1 MRIRFQAD
9 ADLNQIIVKATLRLE
24 PSIDFQTAQAA
35 GLAGLDD
42 PGVLKVAAV
51 QGRILVSHDRRTMPT
66 HFGQF
71 IGVGRAKPVDDGLYT
86 ARLVGVAQF
95 RPFQFGHTNVTA
107 QSEGQGKGSS
117 FSIWLPLASA
127 ETV

>member
-42 PGVLKVAAV
+42 PDVLKLAAE
-51 QGRILVSHDRRTMPT
+51 QGRILVSHDRKTMPA
-66 HFGQF
+66 HFGT
-71 IGVGRAKPVDDGLYT
+71 GGL
-86 ARLVGVAQF
+86 
-95 RPFQFGHTNVTA
+95 TNKTC
-107 QSEGQGKGSS
+107 SSSGQPANRMNG
-117 FSIWLPLASA
+117 
-127 ETV
+127 